1 MRDKVKRFISILM
14 TALMLV
20 NLMPVGALADGI
32 TSIGYKPEVAASTGN
47 YTVYVYARFDGDPL
61 PGVTLNASQWY
72 TIGYIKDVNLPSP
85 GGTSWGQYW
94 YYNNNNYCGSTINS
108 TSASGIIGGLVQ
120 EYNTSIVIK
129 SDEWIS
135 ANFKACPGA
144 DTYKP
149 HTSEPTWHLDIIVD
163 INKNPPVHNLVFKVN
178 NSNGKQIGTPK
189 KVTGRWTNPLS
200 FNTYTKGNPV
210 PDTIIDGGII
220 YKLKERWE
228 GNQNLYPTKI
238 YFNEPIKNVEF
249 YYKEVG
255 PVTRDYTVNYY
266 LNGTEEKVKTSTTG
280 TKELGETVTPDT
292 NVTGYT
298 LVPGQET
305 SLTIV
310 DGNMVRVMT
319 KEEIPKMEPE
329 LLKIAKSS
337 MACLKLPQVDVL
349 IVDRIGKDISGE
361 GMDPNIAGRW
371 IVPTI
376 QGGIQASRIGILDI
390 TDKTLGNV
398 VGLGMADT
406 CSKRVVERM
415 SRENTYPNSLTS
427 TVTCLCKIPMYF
439 DTQKE
444 TIQATI
450 KMTPGKAPEEIT
462 MIRIRDT
469 LAMDTIWVSENLLP
483 TIRGMRDMEILGLP
497 EELAFDEND
506 DLLTSV

>member
-1 MRDKVKRFISILM
+1 
-14 TALMLV
+14 
-20 NLMPVGALADGI
+20 
-32 TSIGYKPEVAASTGN
+32 
-47 YTVYVYARFDGDPL
+47 
-61 PGVTLNASQWY
+61 
-72 TIGYIKDVNLPSP
+72 
-85 GGTSWGQYW
+85 
-94 YYNNNNYCGSTINS
+94 
-108 TSASGIIGGLVQ
+108 
-120 EYNTSIVIK
+120 
-129 SDEWIS
+129 
-135 ANFKACPGA
+135 
-144 DTYKP
+144 
-149 HTSEPTWHLDIIVD
+149 
-163 INKNPPVHNLVFKVN
+163 
-178 NSNGKQIGTPK
+178 
-189 KVTGRWTNPLS
+189 
-200 FNTYTKGNPV
+200 
-210 PDTIIDGGII
+210 
-220 YKLKERWE
+220 
-228 GNQNLYPTKI
+228 
-238 YFNEPIKNVEF
+238 
-249 YYKEVG
+249 
-255 PVTRDYTVNYY
+255 
-266 LNGTEEKVKTSTTG
+266 
-280 TKELGETVTPDT
+280 
-292 NVTGYT
+292 
-298 LVPGQET
+298 
-305 SLTIV
+305 
-310 DGNMVRVMT
+310 
-319 KEEIPKMEPE
+319 
-329 LLKIAKSS
+329 

-390 TDKTLGNV
+390 TDKTLGIV

-497 EELAFDEND
+497 EELAFDENG

>member
-1 MRDKVKRFISILM
+1 MRDKVKRFISILV

-85 GGTSWGQYW
+85 GGISWGQYW

-108 TSASGIIGGLVQ
+108 TSASGIIGGLVHQ
-120 EYNTSIVIK
+120 YNTSIVIK

-200 FNTYTKGNPV
+200 ANKYYAGNPV
-210 PDTIIDGGII
+210 PETITDGGRI
-220 YKLKERWE
+220 YQLKTKRE
-228 GNQNLYPTKI
+228 GNPNLDTKI
-238 YFNEPIKNVEF
+238 YFDEPIKNVEF
-249 YYKEVG
+249 YYKDMG
-255 PVTRDYTVNYY
+255 PVKRNYTVNYY

-292 NVTGYT
+292 NVSGYT
-298 LVPGQET
+298 LVPDQKT

-310 DGNMVRVMT
+310 DGDNVLNLYYYKNVELTANSDTVPYNGQEQEVSGFTGAPKDADFSEIKVGAKGTDVGEYPAEFADGTVDTVDATEKYIVT
-319 KEEIPKMEPE
+319 KAINGT
-329 LLKIAKSS
+329 LKIT
-337 MACLKLPQVDVL
+337 PV
-349 IVDRIGKDISGE
+349 
-361 GMDPNIAGRW
+361 
-371 IVPTI
+371 
-376 QGGIQASRIGILDI
+376 
-390 TDKTLGNV
+390 TDKVVVTITGHNDTVTYNGSEQSVEGYDVSISAPEGVNYTAADFSFNGTAKATGTNV
-398 VGLGMADT
+398 G
-406 CSKRVVERM
+406 
-415 SRENTYPNSLTS
+415 TYPMGLNADHFANTNGNFEN
-427 TVTCLCKIPMYF
+427 VTFNVTDGWLKIDPLS
-439 DTQKE
+439 E
-444 TIQATI
+444 VVVTITGH
-450 KMTPGKAPEEIT
+450 TRPNT
-462 MIRIRDT
+462 
-469 LAMDTIWVSENLLP
+469 
-483 TIRGMRDMEILGLP
+483 
-497 EELAFDEND
+497 
-506 DLLTSV
+506 

>member
-1 MRDKVKRFISILM
+1 MGSHGGSTAEGQLAIVHEYGVTEEYVGCPVIATMDVTQIGELDDGRPIFINRL
-14 TALMLV
+14 A
-20 NLMPVGALADGI
+20 AEADGI
-32 TSIGYKPEVAASTGN
+32 ISLNRIKAHTAFRGN
-47 YTVYVYARFDGDPL
+47 YES
-61 PGVTLNASQWY
+61 GVMKML
-72 TIGYIKDVNLPSP
+72 TIGLGCQHGAEVCHRQGILNLGPNVEKFAF
-85 GGTSWGQYW
+85 GILKNANVLLGV
-94 YYNNNNYCGSTINS
+94 
-108 TSASGIIGGLVQ
+108 GIIENAYDQ
-120 EYNTSIVIK
+120 T
-129 SDEWIS
+129 
-135 ANFKACPGA
+135 A
-144 DTYKP
+144 
-149 HTSEPTWHLDIIVD
+149 
-163 INKNPPVHNLVFKVN
+163 
-178 NSNGKQIGTPK
+178 
-189 KVTGRWTNPLS
+189 
-200 FNTYTKGNPV
+200 
-210 PDTIIDGGII
+210 
-220 YKLKERWE
+220 
-228 GNQNLYPTKI
+228 
-238 YFNEPIKNVEF
+238 
-249 YYKEVG
+249 
-255 PVTRDYTVNYY
+255 
-266 LNGTEEKVKTSTTG
+266 
-280 TKELGETVTPDT
+280 
-292 NVTGYT
+292 
-298 LVPGQET
+298 
-305 SLTIV
+305 
-310 DGNMVRVMT
+310 MVRVMT

-329 LLKIAKSS
+329 LLKIAKSR

-497 EELAFDEND
+497 EELAFDENG

>member
-1 MRDKVKRFISILM
+1 MGAIHDMLKDIPIPRMVEVRQLFDHDHLEDVPGEVRRELSRKEVTDKIQPGMRIAITAGSRGIDHLALIIREVVSFLKEQGASPFVIPAMGSHGGSTAEGQLAIVHEYGVTEEYVGCPVVATMDVTQIGELDDGRPIFINRL
-14 TALMLV
+14 A
-20 NLMPVGALADGI
+20 AEADGI
-32 TSIGYKPEVAASTGN
+32 ISLNRIKAHTAFRGN
-47 YTVYVYARFDGDPL
+47 YES
-61 PGVTLNASQWY
+61 GVMKML
-72 TIGYIKDVNLPSP
+72 TIGLGCQHGAEVCHRQGILNLGPNVEKFAF
-85 GGTSWGQYW
+85 GILKNANVLLGV
-94 YYNNNNYCGSTINS
+94 
-108 TSASGIIGGLVQ
+108 GIIENAYDQ
-120 EYNTSIVIK
+120 T
-129 SDEWIS
+129 
-135 ANFKACPGA
+135 A
-144 DTYKP
+144 
-149 HTSEPTWHLDIIVD
+149 
-163 INKNPPVHNLVFKVN
+163 
-178 NSNGKQIGTPK
+178 
-189 KVTGRWTNPLS
+189 
-200 FNTYTKGNPV
+200 
-210 PDTIIDGGII
+210 
-220 YKLKERWE
+220 
-228 GNQNLYPTKI
+228 
-238 YFNEPIKNVEF
+238 
-249 YYKEVG
+249 
-255 PVTRDYTVNYY
+255 
-266 LNGTEEKVKTSTTG
+266 
-280 TKELGETVTPDT
+280 
-292 NVTGYT
+292 
-298 LVPGQET
+298 
-305 SLTIV
+305 
-310 DGNMVRVMT
+310 MVRVMT

-329 LLKIAKSS
+329 LLKIAKSR

-406 CSKRVVERM
+406 CSKRVVDRM

-450 KMTPGKAPEEIT
+450 KMTPGKTPEEIT

-497 EELAFDEND
+497 EELAFDENG